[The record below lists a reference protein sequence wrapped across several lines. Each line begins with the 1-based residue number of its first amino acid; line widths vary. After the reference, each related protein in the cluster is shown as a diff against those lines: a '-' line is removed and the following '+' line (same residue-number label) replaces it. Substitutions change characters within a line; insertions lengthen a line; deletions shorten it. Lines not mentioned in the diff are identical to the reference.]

1 MVDVVAYRFVPCDE
15 EERPRED
22 SRYTTIAAER
32 LGVGSR
38 VEAALLGYDTWEVI
52 EVRDETGPL
61 VGAKDGFGND
71 IALAGTVVCRGES
84 RPA

>member
-1 MVDVVAYRFVPCDE
+1 MFAYRFVACDDE
-15 EERPRED
+15 GGPRA
-22 SRYTTIAAER
+22 SSQYTTIAAER

-38 VEAALLGYDTWEVI
+38 VEAALLGYDTWVVI

-61 VGAKDGFGND
+61 VGAKDRCGND

-84 RPA
+84 RPG